1 MNIVDSSCW
10 LEYLMDTEIGV
21 NVAPVVE
28 NPGEL
33 IVPTITL
40 YEVYK
45 KLLAEKGEEYAL
57 DVAAY
62 MQTGTVVELNAGLS
76 LSAAQISRK
85 HKLQWRTVLFTQLR
99 CTIQRYFFPATSI
112 SKIYPILVISL
123 KHNKLRR
130 QNYDMVRYQR
140 RIPCVAP
147 IFSPFC

>member
-10 LEYLMDTEIGV
+10 LEYLMGSETGTA
-21 NVAPVVE
+21 VAAVIE

-57 DVAAY
+57 DVVSY
-62 MQTGTVVELNAGLS
+62 MQTGTVIELNAGLS

-85 HKLQWRTVLFTQLR
+85 NKLPMADSIIYATSLHYSAAIFS
-99 CTIQRYFFPATSI
+99 CDKHFKDIPGIRYFP
-112 SKIYPILVISL
+112 K
-123 KHNKLRR
+123 K
-130 QNYDMVRYQR
+130 
-140 RIPCVAP
+140 
-147 IFSPFC
+147 